1 MCFKPKDIPSKKVVL
16 VELERAK
23 VILEQEN
30 SALKVKLKDLQAS
43 TVRAAKE
50 RDGLICQRA
59 ELESQLQQRA
69 SHASHLLTHITCLRT
84 SLTSKLQELL
94 HRHLEGTGQVVEDKR
109 PDADMATVT
118 KVNVHV
124 APHEDDVE
132 LCDSQESAS
141 GDNFGRTLKV
151 NGSAP
156 TQIGPMGQPGLP
168 PPESADSVNVDRT
181 GAPVSVQQQLDYELE
196 ALTRT
201 HQRIIDQATQLC
213 DYLRQAD
220 CDKAELR
227 ADVAGVRRRLEQAE
241 ANAAD
246 QQQVL
251 QLRCAALEQENEQLT
266 GMNQELQERLEGAQG
281 ELSAAKKQ
289 WSSDGAQL
297 AKQAADLQATSV
309 RLSEVEAELRV
320 LQSQLMAATAQAEDA
335 NATVI
340 ELQEEIAVRAS
351 SLNATGSTLATR
363 ETELAVVM
371 AQLHE
376 LRTQL
381 VEQQQAREALAVE
394 LTQAKESGKLAADA
408 LNDARS
414 QLTDAQQEWAAAQRD
429 LAATQRDL
437 AAAQRDLAAARRD
450 LEVQSQ
456 ALLDSN
462 THLQESRTALAATSE
477 RLSRALDDV
486 AANEERVTEANAL
499 YLSTKQS
506 VISTAKQLASMA
518 KDHSANLA
526 KLHALEAEATSLRD
540 QLAAARSAEATLRVQ
555 VDSNGTAA
563 RESREAAEVAGEE
576 VRRLRAAYDT
586 ASADLRRKIMLL
598 TAIARMADKGQ
609 AGAGGGRSRDGQ
621 AADPADGYGAVTS
634 EQRLRLKICESP
646 LPLLGALTAGIM
658 DSSRLRHL
666 ALDMDT
672 SREVTWEKAGLRI
685 CCLAAAIGLNNS
697 LQTLQLGG
705 WTWGELGNGTALP
718 FLALGGGG
726 GGGGGGVAGG
736 MLRSVQLATNLF
748 DLEAAAMLKDLLA
761 AGLVELAAGPDGP
774 EDQGGQR
781 TSNGDSSGGGGAG
794 GGSGQGV
801 LYLYSGNERLDGWY
815 REMLVLAGRRPKGR
829 ISSGGGSAGAGAGS
843 NGNLLATIATPA
855 PSGAVP
861 VSRSSGPSSAGSAR
875 VAAPF
880 TNGIYATSLALS
892 GASSIPDGDLSVNPS
907 AGAAATAPSNGAA
920 VTTAAAKT
928 TTTGVATATAAV
940 DCDLS
945 SEALESHHMVLV
957 MTVLLTCPGMKRL
970 RLDGNKLGDG
980 GAALLAL
987 GLSTNT
993 GLRELYLS
1001 RNGIRAAGARSLAR
1015 CLEGANSTL
1024 LRLDLS
1030 GQRLE
1035 GIGAAGAEAMAQAL
1049 RTNRTLEDLNISS
1062 CGLSGSAAA
1071 CFAGAI
1077 RVAGAV
1083 RPQSPSSIGGAL
1095 PLSSSSSSLSLTAS
1109 GGVVSPRGGGCLRK
1123 LILSGNSIDTATV
1136 KALMTAAAE
1145 RPGLALAL

>member
-1 MCFKPKDIPSKKVVL
+1 MCFKPKDVPSKKVVL

-30 SALKVKLKDLQAS
+30 SSLKVKLKDLQAS
-43 TVRAAKE
+43 TTRAAKE

-59 ELESQLQQRA
+59 ELESQLQQRT

-84 SLTSKLQELL
+84 NLTSKLQELL
-94 HRHLEGTGQVVEDKR
+94 DQHLVGTAQAAEDKR
-109 PDADMATVT
+109 PAPEVATAT

-124 APHEDDVE
+124 APPEDTDDVE
-132 LCDSQESAS
+132 LCDSHESAT
-141 GDNFGRTLKV
+141 GDVGRTLKA
-151 NGSAP
+151 NGSTL
-156 TQIGPMGQPGLP
+156 TQLCPMGPSGLP
-168 PPESADSVNVDRT
+168 PLEIADGMNADQT
-181 GAPVSVQQQLDYELE
+181 GVPLSVQQQLECELE
-196 ALTRT
+196 ALSRT
-201 HQRIIDQATQLC
+201 HQRVIHQAMQLC
-213 DYLRQAD
+213 EYLRQAD
-220 CDKAELR
+220 SDKAELR

-281 ELSAAKKQ
+281 DLSAAKKQ

-297 AKQAADLQATSV
+297 AKQAAELQATSV
-309 RLSEVEAELRV
+309 RLRETEAELRV
-320 LQSQLMAATAQAEDA
+320 LQSQLAAATAQAEDA
-335 NATVI
+335 NATVL
-340 ELQEEIAVRAS
+340 ELQEEVAVRAS
-351 SLNATGSTLATR
+351 SLHATGFTLATR
-363 ETELAVVM
+363 ETELAAVT
-371 AQLHE
+371 ARLQGLQ
-376 LRTQL
+376 TQL
-381 VEQQQAREALAVE
+381 VEQQQAREALAAE
-394 LTQAKESGKLAADA
+394 LTQVKESEKLAADA

-414 QLTDAQQEWAAAQRD
+414 QLSDARQELAAAQRD
-429 LAATQRDL
+429 LAAT
-437 AAAQRDLAAARRD
+437 QRDLAAARRD

-462 THLQESRTALAATSE
+462 THLQESRTALADTGA
-477 RLSRALDDV
+477 RLSRALEDV
-486 AANEERVTEANAL
+486 AASEARVTEANTQ

-540 QLAAARSAEATLRVQ
+540 QLVAARSAEAALRTQ

-563 RESREAAEVAGEE
+563 RESREAAEAAGEE

-726 GGGGGGVAGG
+726 GGGVAGG

-761 AGLVELAAGPDGP
+761 AGLVELAAGPDGI
-774 EDQGGQR
+774 EDQGGGQR
-781 TSNGDSSGGGGAG
+781 TSNSGGGGSG
-794 GGSGQGV
+794 SGSGQGV

-815 REMLVLAGRRPKGR
+815 REMLLLAGRRPQGR
-829 ISSGGGSAGAGAGS
+829 ISGSGGGGGSAGVGS
-843 NGNLLATIATPA
+843 NGNVLAAIPA
-855 PSGAVP
+855 PVP
-861 VSRSSGPSSAGSAR
+861 RSSGPSSSGSSR
-875 VAAPF
+875 SSAPF
-880 TNGIYATSLALS
+880 TISLSATSAALS
-892 GASSIPDGDLSVNPS
+892 VASSNPDGEVRINLST
-907 AGAAATAPSNGAA
+907 GAAATAASNGAA
-920 VTTAAAKT
+920 ATAAAT
-928 TTTGVATATAAV
+928 AATSVTAIVATATAAV

-945 SEALESHHMVLV
+945 SEALESHHMILV

-1035 GIGAAGAEAMAQAL
+1035 GIGAAGAEAIAQAL
-1049 RTNRTLEDLNISS
+1049 RTNRTLEDLNLSS

-1077 RVAGAV
+1077 RAAGAV
-1083 RPQSPSSIGGAL
+1083 RPQSPSSNGGAPPL
-1095 PLSSSSSSLSLTAS
+1095 PLSSSSLTTTGGS
-1109 GGVVSPRGGGCLRK
+1109 ISPRGGVSSGGGCLRR
-1123 LILSGNSIDTATV
+1123 LILAGNGIDAATM
-1136 KALMTAAAE
+1136 KTLMTAAAE

>member
-1 MCFKPKDIPSKKVVL
+1 MCFKPKDVPSKKVVL

-59 ELESQLQQRA
+59 ELEAQLQQRA

-84 SLTSKLQELL
+84 NLAPKLQELL
-94 HRHLEGTGQVVEDKR
+94 HQHLVGTAQAVEDKR
-109 PDADMATVT
+109 PNADVATAT

-124 APHEDDVE
+124 APHEDIDDVK
-132 LCDSQESAS
+132 LCDTQESAP
-141 GDNFGRTLKV
+141 GDNAGRTRKV
-151 NGSAP
+151 CGPAL
-156 TQIGPMGQPGLP
+156 TQIGHMGQPGLP

-181 GAPVSVQQQLDYELE
+181 GAPLSVQQQLDSELE

-201 HQRIIDQATQLC
+201 HQGIIDQATQLC

-220 CDKAELR
+220 SDKAELR

-246 QQQVL
+246 QQLVL

-266 GMNQELQERLEGAQG
+266 GMNQELQERLEAAQG
-281 ELSAAKKQ
+281 ELSSAKKQ

-297 AKQAADLQATSV
+297 AKQTAELQATSV

-320 LQSQLMAATAQAEDA
+320 LQSQLVAATVQAEDA

-340 ELQEEIAVRAS
+340 ELQQEIAVRAS

-363 ETELAVVM
+363 ETELAVVT
-371 AQLHE
+371 AQLQE

-381 VEQQQAREALAVE
+381 LEQQLAREALAAE

-408 LNDARS
+408 LNDAHS

-437 AAAQRDLAAARRD
+437 AAARRD
-450 LEVQSQ
+450 LELQSQ

-462 THLQESRTALAATSE
+462 MHLQESRTALAATSE

-486 AANEERVTEANAL
+486 AANEKRVTEANAL

-540 QLAAARSAEATLRVQ
+540 QLAAARSAEATLRAQ
-555 VDSNGTAA
+555 VDSNSTAA

-598 TAIARMADKGQ
+598 TAIARMADKGP

-726 GGGGGGVAGG
+726 GGGVAGG

-761 AGLVELAAGPDGP
+761 AGLVELAAAPDGP
-774 EDQGGQR
+774 EDHGGQR
-781 TSNGDSSGGGGAG
+781 TSNGDSGGGGG
-794 GGSGQGV
+794 GGGGQGV

-815 REMLVLAGRRPKGR
+815 REMLVLAGRRPQGR
-829 ISSGGGSAGAGAGS
+829 ISSSGGGGGSAGAGS
-843 NGNLLATIATPA
+843 NGNILATIGTPM
-855 PSGAVP
+855 PSGAGP

-875 VAAPF
+875 LTAPF
-880 TNGIYATSLALS
+880 TNGISATSIVLS
-892 GASSIPDGDLSVNPS
+892 GASGIPDGDVSVSLS
-907 AGAAATAPSNGAA
+907 AGTAATATSNGAVATAAAVVTVAAATITNTGA
-920 VTTAAAKT
+920 
-928 TTTGVATATAAV
+928 ATATAAV

-1049 RTNRTLEDLNISS
+1049 RTNRTLEDLNLSS

-1083 RPQSPSSIGGAL
+1083 RSQSPSSMGGAL
-1095 PLSSSSSSLSLTAS
+1095 PLSSSSLSLTAA
-1109 GGVVSPRGGGCLRK
+1109 GGGVSPRGGGSGGGCLRR
-1123 LILSGNSIDTATV
+1123 LILSGNGIDAATV
-1136 KALMTAAAE
+1136 KALMGAAAE